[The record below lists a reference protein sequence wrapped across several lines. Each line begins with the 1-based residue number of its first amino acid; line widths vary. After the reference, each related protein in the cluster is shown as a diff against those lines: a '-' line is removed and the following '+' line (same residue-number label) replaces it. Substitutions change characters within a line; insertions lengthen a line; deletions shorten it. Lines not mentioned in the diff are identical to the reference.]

1 MTHRISFQ
9 EIPQDLLNG
18 LFKLS
23 GALKKTGID
32 MKLAE
37 LMFYRASQINK
48 CAMCLDMHHKE
59 LIHMGETEQR
69 IHGVIAWAETPY
81 YTEKE
86 QAALALTEALTNIN
100 HDDVDDELFAK
111 LKKHFSNEEIATLTI
126 AIGQI
131 NIWNRINR
139 AFKTVPGGY
148 QVGQF

>member
-69 IHGVIAWAETPY
+69 IHGVIAWKETPY

-100 HDDVDDELFAK
+100 HDDVDDNLFNE